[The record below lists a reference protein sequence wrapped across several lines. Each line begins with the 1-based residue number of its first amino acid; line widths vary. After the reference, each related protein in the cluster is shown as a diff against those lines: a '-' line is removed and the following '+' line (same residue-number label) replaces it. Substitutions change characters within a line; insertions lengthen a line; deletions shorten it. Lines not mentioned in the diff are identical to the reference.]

1 VAVSV
6 VVSLVGFGG
15 DSHDQTALF
24 GVFLGFLEPFPAFPS
39 DHPTMPPIGKM
50 NLIDISMHV

>member
-1 VAVSV
+1 MIRQ
-6 VVSLVGFGG
+6 LRLG
-15 DSHDQTALF
+15 
-24 GVFLGFLEPFPAFPS
+24 FLGFLEPFPAFPS